1 MNANITL
8 AQEWIAQADAIL
20 IGASNG
26 LSIAEGYHIFAN
38 NEMFRRQFGDMQQQY
53 GFRNIVE
60 GLYFQYPTAEAR
72 LEFHR
77 RLVKF
82 WVEDYQPSQVMHNLM
97 KVIGQKDYFI
107 LTSNGD
113 LHLEKS
119 GFDEKRMYEC
129 HGSIHFLQCVRACRG
144 EYWSADEFTPV
155 VDEKNCLLLNE
166 KPHCPVCGSLA
177 RPNIKMYDDTFWL
190 PWRSEFQSIRMRDW
204 LELDRKT
211 VVIELGAGTAI
222 PTVRAFSERLTRK
235 NQASLIRINTTE
247 AKVGRE
253 QDVGIEAGALDA
265 LRAID
270 ALLKRTAI

>member
-97 KVIGQKDYFI
+97 KVIDQKDYFI

-119 GFDEKRMYEC
+119 GFDEKRIFEIEGVMTDLLQ
-129 HGSIHFLQCVRACRG
+129 HQPPRKKHSSITFLQNILA
-144 EYWSADEFTPV
+144 
-155 VDEKNCLLLNE
+155 KN
-166 KPHCPVCGSLA
+166 SL
-177 RPNIKMYDDTFWL
+177 
-190 PWRSEFQSIRMRDW
+190 S
-204 LELDRKT
+204 
-211 VVIELGAGTAI
+211 
-222 PTVRAFSERLTRK
+222 
-235 NQASLIRINTTE
+235 
-247 AKVGRE
+247 
-253 QDVGIEAGALDA
+253 
-265 LRAID
+265 
-270 ALLKRTAI
+270 

>member
-38 NEMFRRQFGDMQQQY
+38 NEMFRSHFGDMQQQY

-97 KVIGQKDYFI
+97 KVIDQKDYFI

-119 GFDEKRMYEC
+119 GFDEKRIFEIEGVMTDL
-129 HGSIHFLQCVRACRG
+129 FAAPAPQ
-144 EYWSADEFTPV
+144 
-155 VDEKNCLLLNE
+155 EKNTL
-166 KPHCPVCGSLA
+166 PSLSYK
-177 RPNIKMYDDTFWL
+177 IFW
-190 PWRSEFQSIRMRDW
+190 Q
-204 LELDRKT
+204 KT
-211 VVIELGAGTAI
+211 RYLRVGYWFAQPTHQATYHAAGL
-222 PTVRAFSERLTRK
+222 S
-235 NQASLIRINTTE
+235 
-247 AKVGRE
+247 
-253 QDVGIEAGALDA
+253 
-265 LRAID
+265 
-270 ALLKRTAI
+270 